1 MIKGINHIGYEAV
14 AGTGPSFRAF
24 NPTIG
29 EFFGEEFFS
38 ASEEQIGKAAEL
50 AGEAFHIYKNISPE
64 KRAEFL

>member
-29 EFFGEEFFS
+29 EFFGEEFFLPVKNRL
-38 ASEEQIGKAAEL
+38 GKPQNWP
-50 AGEAFHIYKNISPE
+50 GKPSIYIKI
-64 KRAEFL
+64 

>member
-29 EFFGEEFFS
+29 EFFGEEFFFC
-38 ASEEQIGKAAEL
+38 Q
-50 AGEAFHIYKNISPE
+50 
-64 KRAEFL
+64 